1 MKKEYIYNFIIA
13 LLLLIIF
20 YLLFMKKEEAL
31 ESFVNTDI
39 VSSDNIYDEFYS
51 KTYDQLFTTLYKT
64 EFEVND
70 LFESIL
76 SKMNKNNTKILD
88 IGCGTGQHIKL
99 LTENDYNVIGLD
111 NSNEMLKIAK
121 KNNPNTRF
129 ILANALDK
137 KQFSDKKFNVIT
149 CYYFTIYYFK
159 DLRKLLEN
167 ISFWLREDGIF
178 VVHLVNKDKFDPIL
192 EPASPFP
199 AFSLQKYTKGRIMK
213 SDVVFNNFDY
223 QSEFKIINNNKANFI
238 EKFNFRKKN
247 KIRKQIH
254 IFYMFNI
261 KYFIKICKDY
271 SLKLIGR
278 TDLVHCGYEYQYLF
292 YFRKE
297 TE

>member
-13 LLLLIIF
+13 ILLLIIF
-20 YLLFMKKEEAL
+20 YLLFMRTEKV

-51 KTYDQLFTTLYKT
+51 KIYDKLFTAPYKT

-70 LFESIL
+70 LIESIL
-76 SKMNKNNTKILD
+76 SKMDKEKAKILD

-99 LTENDYNVIGLD
+99 LSDNDYKVIGLD

-121 KNNPNTRF
+121 KNNPNNRF
-129 ILANALDK
+129 ILGNALDK
-137 KQFSDKKFNVIT
+137 KQFNEQKFDLIS

-159 DLRKLLEN
+159 DLRKILEN
-167 ISFWLREDGIF
+167 VSFWLKEDGVF

-199 AFSLQKYTKGRIMK
+199 AFSLQKYTKGRVMK

-223 QSEFKIINNNKANFI
+223 QSEFKIVNNNKANFI
-238 EKFNFRKKN
+238 EKFNFRKKS
-247 KIRKQIH
+247 KTRKQVH
-254 IFYMFNI
+254 TFYMFNI
-261 KYFIKICKDY
+261 KNFIKTCKDY

-278 TDLVHCGYEYQYLF
+278 TDLVNCGYEYQYLF

-297 TE
+297 LD